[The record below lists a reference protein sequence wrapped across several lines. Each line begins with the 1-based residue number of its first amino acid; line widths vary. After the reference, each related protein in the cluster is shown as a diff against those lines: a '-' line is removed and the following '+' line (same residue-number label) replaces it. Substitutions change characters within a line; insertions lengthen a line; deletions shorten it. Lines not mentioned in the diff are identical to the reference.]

1 MLSYLFRH
9 GSAQYGNQKL
19 LKQICHVPQ
28 RYFLLKV
35 APIATLL
42 FISSS
47 FINSLLTD
55 LKKAHKF
62 SSILLSQLHSNEAQL
77 HATLLVF
84 ITSCAAVGVP
94 FKKKFYVK
102 DKLMLPTYCLRV
114 YYIFLTIAFVSLDC
128 DYHALPIFL

>member
-1 MLSYLFRH
+1 MVSYLFRH
-9 GSAQYGNQKL
+9 GSAQYSNQKL

-42 FISSS
+42 FIYSS

-84 ITSCAAVGVP
+84 ITSCAAGVP
-94 FKKKFYVK
+94 F
-102 DKLMLPTYCLRV
+102 
-114 YYIFLTIAFVSLDC
+114 
-128 DYHALPIFL
+128 